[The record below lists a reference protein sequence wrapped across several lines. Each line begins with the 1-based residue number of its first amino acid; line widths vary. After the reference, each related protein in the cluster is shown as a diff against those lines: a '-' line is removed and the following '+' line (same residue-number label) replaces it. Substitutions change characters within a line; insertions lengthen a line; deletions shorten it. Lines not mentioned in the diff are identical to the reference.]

1 MSLQR
6 ANVLPPFIRHSS
18 CSKCLCSVRI
28 PNQAFPRSFQADGKS
43 QAFVKGSEVMWKGN
57 SGERSPAVERTFS
70 SQRCGPDWPV
80 SYSTESLLF
89 VVRCHRAWVSLSGRL
104 ANAFCSPPLVRLRSG
119 TACSLIIPQ
128 RSAHCPVHNF
138 AFPLECDIRT

>member
-1 MSLQR
+1 MQR

-18 CSKCLCSVRI
+18 RSKCLCSVRI

-80 SYSTESLLF
+80 SCSTESLLF